1 MGEQGSEQQ
10 EPKREMSD
18 AERAVRVQAVMA
30 DMVVNEL
37 KQLRNSV
44 DAQTRELRT
53 TKETLTRL
61 VNVIRQGN
69 NRRP

>member
-1 MGEQGSEQQ
+1 
-10 EPKREMSD
+10 MSD

-53 TKETLTRL
+53 TNETLTRL